1 MNWFPNKLFA
11 EKWLEFIKT
20 GNVIDSTP
28 PSESPYNVEVR
39 KQGQGVVISWQATAD
54 IESGIKG
61 FRIYRNNN
69 VINMDS
75 SQSEWNFQIDY
86 HDNPVEI
93 HDRFEFADR
102 NINKKGEYKY
112 QVSLINQAGLESAK
126 SKVIVIEKK

>member
-1 MNWFPNKLFA
+1 
-11 EKWLEFIKT
+11 
-20 GNVIDSTP
+20 
-28 PSESPYNVEVR
+28 
-39 KQGQGVVISWQATAD
+39 
-54 IESGIKG
+54 
-61 FRIYRNNN
+61 
-69 VINMDS
+69 MDS

-126 SKVIVIEKK
+126 SKAIVIEKK